1 MRYGL
6 NLDPESWKLLA
17 HLVADLT
24 WTSVPFDKL
33 HASVVP
39 KAAGVYLICAS
50 PPVVKSSPFNQL
62 LNVLYTGLSTSSI
75 QSRFLY
81 HCKTPD
87 EGVLRAKR
95 CYGYISA
102 HMSFYFSV
110 TTAAT
115 VADIECRIIDCF
127 GPPCNRQS
135 GISPVITAILGE
147 GKPAG

>member
-1 MRYGL
+1 MRYGW

-17 HLVADLT
+17 HLVEDLS

-39 KAAGVYLICAS
+39 KSAGVYLICAS
-50 PPVVKSSPFNQL
+50 PPVVKSSPFSQL
-62 LNVLYTGLSTSSI
+62 LNVLYAGLSTSSI

-87 EGVLRAKR
+87 EGIQRAKR

-102 HMSFYFSV
+102 HMNFYFSV
-110 TTAAT
+110 TTAAS

-135 GISPVITAILGE
+135 GISPVITAKLGE